1 MGVQGACS
9 NTDRL
14 GWSQLTSFRRC
25 IAYRHRL
32 VRESYRL
39 LTCQLMVLSFFFFQA
54 EDGIRD
60 VAVTGV
66 QTCALPIYDKGVPR
80 NRESRILPAFVSRVR
95 MNLRIS
101 ALAGWL
107 AVAFLLRL
115 PAPTRRGF
123 FGVTSNC
130 LLVSNDGSCFTGARL
145 SLRLGLIVPPQA
157 DAERPSARAKCT
169 TRAFALSTEPY
180 IPISPYLH
188 ISMPQGQGLCGSAGS
203 NDPCGRAGD
212 EPGGGADGG
221 GGGPKNAGRQ
231 DAKSWEKS
239 SWGNISA
246 R

>member
-1 MGVQGACS
+1 MPYALSNRLDVTGDPLLGVTETLKV
-9 NTDRL
+9 NTA
-14 GWSQLTSFRRC
+14 SFRTTAKEFR
-25 IAYRHRL
+25 
-32 VRESYRL
+32 VRVKRNYGTAGGRRQPREPMTRN
-39 LTCQLMVLSFFFFQA
+39 
-54 EDGIRD
+54 
-60 VAVTGV
+60 
-66 QTCALPIYDKGVPR
+66 DKGVPR